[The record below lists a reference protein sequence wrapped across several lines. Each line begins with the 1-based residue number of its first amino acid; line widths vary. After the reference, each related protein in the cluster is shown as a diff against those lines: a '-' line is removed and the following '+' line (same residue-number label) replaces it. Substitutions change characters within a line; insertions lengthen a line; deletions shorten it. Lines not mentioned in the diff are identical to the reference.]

1 MVSDWGAQHSG
12 IYSSLSGLDMA
23 MPGDAV
29 LNKYG
34 THWGGALTEAVL
46 NDTIPQWRLDDM
58 AIRVMAAFYKVRRD
72 ETRVDINY
80 SSWVNTTTGYRY
92 FAAKMGNTTVNQHVA
107 VQGDHGE
114 LIREIAAKGTVLLKN
129 VNDALPLKKP
139 SSIAVIGED
148 AQDNPDGPNACV
160 DRICNTGTLAVG
172 WGSAT
177 AEFPYLVAPATA
189 LQKRTEA
196 DGTAFANVKSNWD
209 LAAAR
214 AAASNASVAIIFA
227 NSNAGEG
234 YDTFDGNFGDRK
246 NLTLWNGGD
255 ELIAAVT
262 SVNPN
267 TVIVIHSV
275 GPVLID
281 HIKTNPN
288 VTAILWAGLP
298 GQESGNSLVD
308 VLYGDVNP
316 QGRTPFTWGKAS
328 GDWGIT
334 TLVNSTTN
342 LPDQDFSEGVFIDYR
357 YFDQKEIEPSW
368 EFGFGLSYT
377 IFTYSYLEIKA
388 TNTTGYKPGL
398 GETPPAPTFGT
409 IDKNATSALT
419 PPNFQKIPKFIY
431 PWLNSTDLPISGNM
445 SLPEGSQDGS
455 PQPMLP
461 AGGAPGGNPGLYE
474 TVFTVSVSIKNT
486 GELQGTDIPQLVGR
500 NLLKCSPG
508 WITNVI
514 ALHSTFLTEDQTSP
528 R

>member
-1 MVSDWGAQHSG
+1 
-12 IYSSLSGLDMA
+12 

-267 TVIVIHSV
+267 TVVVIHSV

-342 LPDQDFSEGVFIDYR
+342 YPDQDFSEGVFIDYR

-377 IFTYSYLEIKA
+377 TFTYSDLEIKA
-388 TNTTGYKPGL
+388 TNTSSYKPGA

-409 IDKNATSALT
+409 IDKNATSALA

-445 SLPEGSQDGS
+445 SLPDGSEDSS
-455 PQPMLP
+455 PQPILP
-461 AGGAPGGNPGLYE
+461 AGGASGGNPGLYE